1 MCEGSSYTLEYLG
14 WDGVTVVFVDTMVE
28 AVKQAGGGRVSVIV
42 GSRMKSCI

>member
-1 MCEGSSYTLEYLG
+1 MYEGFSYTLEYLG
-14 WDGVTVVFVDTMVE
+14 WDSVTVVLVDTMVE

>member
-14 WDGVTVVFVDTMVE
+14 WDGVAVVLVDKIVE

-42 GSRMKSCI
+42 GSRIKSCT

>member
-14 WDGVTVVFVDTMVE
+14 WDGVTVVLVDTMVE
-28 AVKQAGGGRVSVIV
+28 AVKQAGGGRVSVII

>member
-1 MCEGSSYTLEYLG
+1 MCEGSSYILECLG
-14 WDGVTVVFVDTMVE
+14 WDGVTVVLVDTMVE